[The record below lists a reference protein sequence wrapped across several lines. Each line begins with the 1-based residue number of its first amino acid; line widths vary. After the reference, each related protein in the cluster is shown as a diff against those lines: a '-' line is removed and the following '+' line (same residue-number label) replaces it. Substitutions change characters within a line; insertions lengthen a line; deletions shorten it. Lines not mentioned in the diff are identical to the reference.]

1 MSEIS
6 RQVMIVNELGLHARA
21 ASKLVQLASKFPVE
35 IKIGHDD
42 MTVNAKSIMG
52 VLMLAAAKGTDL
64 TLTVGCL
71 DVDGAVVVD
80 TSPVAAHARSRS
92 APSAHG
98 NACALCSCFA

>member
-6 RQVMIVNELGLHARA
+6 RQVMIVNDLGLHARA

-35 IKIGHDD
+35 IKIGHED

-64 TLTVGCL
+64 TLTVVG
-71 DVDGAVVVD
+71 DDDKAQAAVDAVVD
-80 TSPVAAHARSRS
+80 LIQQRFGEDR
-92 APSAHG
+92 
-98 NACALCSCFA
+98 